1 MHQHYS
7 TCDTFYVI
15 LNNIRLFRAKICS
28 IHLLPSLTHTN
39 DLCRSLFT
47 LFFLCLNHFR
57 CSSIVS
63 YQLLLQK
70 NYCSFQKKN
79 TYVMQFGLPTLRCYG
94 LWLLVIFVCLFV
106 CYFCALIN
114 QQKKIFLFLKK
125 LLQTLTNS

>member
-70 NYCSFQKKN
+70 KIIVHFIKHLCDAIRTTHS
-79 TYVMQFGLPTLRCYG
+79 TM
-94 LWLLVIFVCLFV
+94 LWTMTTRDFCLFV
-106 CYFCALIN
+106 CLLLLCSN
-114 QQKKIFLFLKK
+114 KPTKKIFFC
-125 LLQTLTNS
+125 S